1 MIKEIVWNLNV
12 DISRMQLENLLLDVA
27 GNLKISDFGLS
38 ALSDQVKVLS
48 DKILQK
54 LLCFISFCFFLSFF
68 WFH

>member
-1 MIKEIVWNLNV
+1 
-12 DISRMQLENLLLDVA
+12 MQLENLLLDVA

-54 LLCFISFCFFLSFF
+54 LLCFISFF
-68 WFH
+68 WFHCISLIYTIIFN

>member
-1 MIKEIVWNLNV
+1 
-12 DISRMQLENLLLDVA
+12 MQLENLLLDVA

-54 LLCFISFCFFLSFF
+54 LLCFISFFLLVSLHFTNL
-68 WFH
+68 HHNL

>member
-1 MIKEIVWNLNV
+1 
-12 DISRMQLENLLLDVA
+12 MQLENLLLDVA

-54 LLCFISFCFFLSFF
+54 LCVLFLSVSFFLSFF

>member
-1 MIKEIVWNLNV
+1 
-12 DISRMQLENLLLDVA
+12 MQLENLLLDVA

-54 LLCFISFCFFLSFF
+54 LLCFISLCFFLSFF
-68 WFH
+68 LSFGFTAFH

>member
-1 MIKEIVWNLNV
+1 MIKEVVWNLNV

-54 LLCFISFCFFLSFF
+54 LIPF
-68 WFH
+68 